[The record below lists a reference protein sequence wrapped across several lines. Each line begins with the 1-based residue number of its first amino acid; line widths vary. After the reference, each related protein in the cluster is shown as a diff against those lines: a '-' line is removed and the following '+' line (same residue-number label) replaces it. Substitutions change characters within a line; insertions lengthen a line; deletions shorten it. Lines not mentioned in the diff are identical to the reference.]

1 MAALNRRLGSD
12 HFLEMGERHVREGEQ
27 RVLRQMELIAEL
39 EAAGRHDTARVARE
53 LLTTLTKTLNTARAH
68 LAHLAQEHSGLAMQQ
83 VELSPRPASP
93 PLPASE

>member
-12 HFLEMGERHVREGEQ
+12 HFLEMAERHVREGEQ

-39 EAAGRHDTARVARE
+39 ESAGRHDTARVARE
-53 LLTTLTKTLNTARAH
+53 LLTTQTKTLNTARAH
-68 LAHLAQEHSGLAMQQ
+68 LAQQRSRLAMQQ